1 MGGMAAA
8 ATVALVVATPAW
20 AAVSLTA
27 PANGSRS
34 KDATPTFSGVAAI
47 GGSTSSTVTVK
58 VYAGGT
64 VSGSALRTVTT
75 TRNASTGT
83 YSVDLPT
90 PALSDGT
97 YTAQAEH
104 FNGSATDLSP
114 ARTFTVDT
122 TAPAVS
128 IAAPA
133 NGSAT
138 SDTTPAANGSAGNAT
153 GDSSSIAI
161 KIFAGTTTSGSPL
174 QSFTVTKSGSAWSG
188 VLGQLTPGT
197 YTLQAAQAD
206 DLGNAALVTNTFTVD
221 TAPPVVTL
229 SSPADGSSGTDTAPT
244 FSGTASEPGDVTV
257 RVYSGGN
264 LVRSLSATNFFGGWT
279 MRASPALAAGTY
291 TVQAAQTDAAGNTG
305 TSAPRSFTVT
315 TPALRLLTPF
325 PIVRIVGRLTRTG
338 AKLSLLSIRA
348 PARATVEVRCR
359 GRSCPFKRRVSRVG
373 TRARTVKIT
382 RLVGPTLRA
391 GVVIEVR
398 ISRAERIGKYTRFRI
413 RRGKSPLRA
422 DSCVMPNDPDPV
434 RCPS

>member
-20 AAVSLTA
+20 AAVTLTT

-34 KDATPTFSGVAAI
+34 KDATPTFSGVAAT

-90 PALSDGT
+90 PALPDGT

-104 FNGSATDLSP
+104 FNGSTTDVSP

-122 TAPAVS
+122 AAPGVT

-138 SDTTPAANGSAGNAT
+138 SDTTPAVNGSAGNAT

-174 QSFTVTKSGSAWSG
+174 LSFTVTKSGSAWSG

-197 YTLQAAQAD
+197 YTLQAAQA
-206 DLGNAALVTNTFTVD
+206 
-221 TAPPVVTL
+221 
-229 SSPADGSSGTDTAPT
+229 
-244 FSGTASEPGDVTV
+244 
-257 RVYSGGN
+257 
-264 LVRSLSATNFFGGWT
+264 
-279 MRASPALAAGTY
+279 
-291 TVQAAQTDAAGNTG
+291 
-305 TSAPRSFTVT
+305 
-315 TPALRLLTPF
+315 
-325 PIVRIVGRLTRTG
+325 
-338 AKLSLLSIRA
+338 
-348 PARATVEVRCR
+348 
-359 GRSCPFKRRVSRVG
+359 
-373 TRARTVKIT
+373 
-382 RLVGPTLRA
+382 
-391 GVVIEVR
+391 
-398 ISRAERIGKYTRFRI
+398 
-413 RRGKSPLRA
+413 
-422 DSCVMPNDPDPV
+422 
-434 RCPS
+434 